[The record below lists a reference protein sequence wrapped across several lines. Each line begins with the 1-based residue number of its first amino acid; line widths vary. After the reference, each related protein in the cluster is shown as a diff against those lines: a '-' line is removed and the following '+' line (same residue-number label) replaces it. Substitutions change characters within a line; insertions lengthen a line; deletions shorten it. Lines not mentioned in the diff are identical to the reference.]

1 MTSHDAAV
9 MMGSAAATQED
20 SHSKTTQ
27 GGVAGIVAVNPPPSH
42 VIITFKKTHVQ
53 MLDDDVSGSDSTGD
67 SPLPLVRR
75 KKRPTRRYAA
85 AGYSS
90 GEDEQELFPTR
101 SVRHKVTN
109 FHESDSSSE
118 ADTGFKGQPPRTAT
132 SKPDLP
138 MGVIRGCESCEDC
151 QKVVASWHPSA
162 GRKPCLDE
170 APTFFPDE
178 EEFKDPLKYIAS
190 IRARAEPYGICRVVP
205 PLSWRPPCMLREDS
219 PDIQNMQFPTRV
231 QQVHKL
237 QVREPIAKECCSLP
251 KKALSGGKK
260 KRGQQL
266 SSPGQKMTAE
276 AKPSNL
282 HQNRMSSTAPSDS
295 QTSDDQE
302 EYFGF
307 EPGNLFSLGTFE
319 KYADAFKDHYFCR
332 KEIGCQCGNDTT
344 ADKPWEPSVDVI
356 EGEYWRIVEQP
367 TEQIEVLYGADVET
381 GKFRSGFPKAKN
393 GKLTTRVEEEE
404 EDLYEK
410 SGWNLNNIARLPGS
424 MLAFEEEDI
433 SGVVV
438 PWLYIGM
445 CFSSFCWHVEDHHFY
460 SLNYMHW
467 GAPKV
472 WYGVPNSEALKLESA
487 MKKHLPELFNEQ
499 PDLLHKL
506 VTQLSP
512 TVLKA
517 EGVPVYK
524 LVQQA
529 GDFVITFPRAYH
541 SGFNCG
547 FNVAEAVNVAPADW
561 LSHGQSAVELYCEQ
575 HRKTSVSHDKL
586 LLRAARF
593 AVKLF
598 WHFHHRKLQEKDR
611 AAAASL
617 STQWQ
622 LWGRAAAN
630 GQVEKMAQAA
640 GMLWLCTWQA
650 LFGQKGGML
659 SKALKVRVEMEHAR
673 RVSLKQMGEIA
684 TKKMDSR
691 YDATDERECEV
702 CKYDLHLSAI
712 GCECHPERFS
722 CLLHVANLCSCPWSK
737 KTLLYRYDSDQLDL
751 LVSAVEENAGAVR
764 DWINQEIRQAVSLT
778 PLGAK
783 ENPRSTQVAAVCSST
798 NPPDTQH
805 TSGSWKVPSRLSM
818 VFDEKYQSVQVADEK
833 EGSVISMR
841 AAMPHVAE
849 GFHKLETHRG
859 MLDALPTGKIATYS
873 VTPPTLGRNDEG
885 LSTANESQKQTVR
898 QSSILSSRRIPS
910 VDSRL
915 HQQAEA
921 SLTSTW
927 LQCQTQ
933 SSLPYVIILSDDEDE
948 EEKLQARV
956 GREPVHVGASQRAC
970 GLHDQ
975 VITISGVV
983 PFSGV
988 PGSHIQG
995 RASQETGLDAREE
1008 GDASSTDAYWSHQE
1022 RRVLGETSQPV
1033 VCINT
1038 KPDLPT
1044 RTSVARETTKSPP
1057 ESSRPIITSLGPA
1070 GVFSLDLAI
1079 SRPSSMTGRA
1089 DWVVNNIGLAGDKIG
1104 TTHPVPMSGDTRT
1117 PGRRHIVRVVDA
1129 NREVELLN
1137 VGSLVLRT
1145 GWQSKRAIYPAGF
1158 KSRTRFIS
1166 VRDISQ
1172 TCMYESEIVDNGP
1185 QSSPLFKVSLPNVDP
1200 FISTSIDECWSK
1212 VRKSVNDEICRQR
1225 GRYGQGRLLAPPP
1238 LFPPVNALEMFGLTS
1253 PAILQIIEALDP
1265 QRQCFEYWAAKTQV
1279 EPQTSE
1285 VQTHTPAAAAA
1296 GAEPA
1301 QNPVVDSYPVLQ
1313 TLFHKAS
1320 TEELSV
1326 LHQLFASDRKSCDWN
1341 SGVSALSDELK
1352 SRIP

>member
-67 SPLPLVRR
+67 SPLPPVRR

-101 SVRHKVTN
+101 SVRHKVMN

-260 KRGQQL
+260 NRGQQL
-266 SSPGQKMTAE
+266 SSPGRKMTAE
-276 AKPSNL
+276 AKSSNL

-332 KEIGCQCGNDTT
+332 KEIVGCQCGNDTT

-393 GKLTTRVEEEE
+393 GKLTTKVEEEE
-404 EDLYEK
+404 ENLYEK

-617 STQWQ
+617 STQLQ
-622 LWGRAAAN
+622 VWGRAAAN

-764 DWINQEIRQAVSLT
+764 DWINQEIRQAVSLP

-783 ENPRSTQVAAVCSST
+783 ENPRSTQVAAVCS
-798 NPPDTQH
+798 
-805 TSGSWKVPSRLSM
+805 
-818 VFDEKYQSVQVADEK
+818 
-833 EGSVISMR
+833 I
-841 AAMPHVAE
+841 
-849 GFHKLETHRG
+849 
-859 MLDALPTGKIATYS
+859 
-873 VTPPTLGRNDEG
+873 
-885 LSTANESQKQTVR
+885 
-898 QSSILSSRRIPS
+898 
-910 VDSRL
+910 DSRL

-927 LQCQTQ
+927 LHCQTQ
-933 SSLPYVIILSDDEDE
+933 SSLPCVNPTVKVQVFSPLKKQPTDVIILSDDDDE
-948 EEKLQARV
+948 EENPQVRV

-988 PGSHIQG
+988 PDSHIQG
-995 RASQETGLDAREE
+995 RVSQETGLDAREE
-1008 GDASSTDAYWSHQE
+1008 GDASSTDAYRSHQE

-1033 VCINT
+1033 VVT
-1038 KPDLPT
+1038 
-1044 RTSVARETTKSPP
+1044 TS
-1057 ESSRPIITSLGPA
+1057 G
-1070 GVFSLDLAI
+1070 
-1079 SRPSSMTGRA
+1079 
-1089 DWVVNNIGLAGDKIG
+1089 GLAQSVSGDKIG

-1117 PGRRHIVRVVDA
+1117 PGRRHVVRVVHA

-1265 QRQCFEYWAAKTQV
+1265 HRQCFEYWAAKTQV

-1296 GAEPA
+1296 AGAEPA
-1301 QNPVVDSYPVLQ
+1301 QNPGTVVDSYPVLR

>member
-9 MMGSAAATQED
+9 MMGSAAAPQED

-67 SPLPLVRR
+67 SPLPPVRR

-138 MGVIRGCESCEDC
+138 MGVIRGCQSCEDC

-266 SSPGQKMTAE
+266 SSPGRKMTAE

-332 KEIGCQCGNDTT
+332 KEIVGCQCGNDTT

-393 GKLTTRVEEEE
+393 GKLTTKVEEEEE

-617 STQWQ
+617 STQLQ
-622 LWGRAAAN
+622 VWGRAAAN
-630 GQVEKMAQAA
+630 GQVEKMAQTA

-764 DWINQEIRQAVSLT
+764 DWINQEIRQAVSLP

-783 ENPRSTQVAAVCSST
+783 ENPRSTQVTAVCSST
-798 NPPDTQH
+798 NLPDTQH
-805 TSGSWKVPSRLSM
+805 TSGSWKVPSPLSM
-818 VFDEKYQSVQVADEK
+818 GFDEKYQSVQVADEK
-833 EGSVISMR
+833 EGSVISTR

-910 VDSRL
+910 VD
-915 HQQAEA
+915 
-921 SLTSTW
+921 
-927 LQCQTQ
+927 
-933 SSLPYVIILSDDEDE
+933 I
-948 EEKLQARV
+948 
-956 GREPVHVGASQRAC
+956 
-970 GLHDQ
+970 
-975 VITISGVV
+975 
-983 PFSGV
+983 
-988 PGSHIQG
+988 
-995 RASQETGLDAREE
+995 
-1008 GDASSTDAYWSHQE
+1008 
-1022 RRVLGETSQPV
+1022 
-1033 VCINT
+1033 
-1038 KPDLPT
+1038 
-1044 RTSVARETTKSPP
+1044 
-1057 ESSRPIITSLGPA
+1057 
-1070 GVFSLDLAI
+1070 
-1079 SRPSSMTGRA
+1079 
-1089 DWVVNNIGLAGDKIG
+1089 
-1104 TTHPVPMSGDTRT
+1104 PMSGDTRT
-1117 PGRRHIVRVVDA
+1117 PGRRHIVRVVHA

-1200 FISTSIDECWSK
+1200 FLSTSIDECWSK

-1285 VQTHTPAAAAA
+1285 VQTHTAAAAAAA

-1301 QNPVVDSYPVLQ
+1301 QNPGTVVDSYPVLR

-1326 LHQLFASDRKSCDWN
+1326 LHHLFASDRKSCDWN

>member
-1 MTSHDAAV
+1 M
-9 MMGSAAATQED
+9 
-20 SHSKTTQ
+20 
-27 GGVAGIVAVNPPPSH
+27 
-42 VIITFKKTHVQ
+42 
-53 MLDDDVSGSDSTGD
+53 
-67 SPLPLVRR
+67 
-75 KKRPTRRYAA
+75 
-85 AGYSS
+85 
-90 GEDEQELFPTR
+90 
-101 SVRHKVTN
+101 
-109 FHESDSSSE
+109 
-118 ADTGFKGQPPRTAT
+118 
-132 SKPDLP
+132 
-138 MGVIRGCESCEDC
+138 
-151 QKVVASWHPSA
+151 
-162 GRKPCLDE
+162 
-170 APTFFPDE
+170 
-178 EEFKDPLKYIAS
+178 
-190 IRARAEPYGICRVVP
+190 
-205 PLSWRPPCMLREDS
+205 
-219 PDIQNMQFPTRV
+219 
-231 QQVHKL
+231 
-237 QVREPIAKECCSLP
+237 
-251 KKALSGGKK
+251 
-260 KRGQQL
+260 
-266 SSPGQKMTAE
+266 
-276 AKPSNL
+276 
-282 HQNRMSSTAPSDS
+282 
-295 QTSDDQE
+295 
-302 EYFGF
+302 
-307 EPGNLFSLGTFE
+307 
-319 KYADAFKDHYFCR
+319 
-332 KEIGCQCGNDTT
+332 
-344 ADKPWEPSVDVI
+344 
-356 EGEYWRIVEQP
+356 
-367 TEQIEVLYGADVET
+367 
-381 GKFRSGFPKAKN
+381 
-393 GKLTTRVEEEE
+393 
-404 EDLYEK
+404 
-410 SGWNLNNIARLPGS
+410 
-424 MLAFEEEDI
+424 
-433 SGVVV
+433 
-438 PWLYIGM
+438 
-445 CFSSFCWHVEDHHFY
+445 
-460 SLNYMHW
+460 
-467 GAPKV
+467 
-472 WYGVPNSEALKLESA
+472 
-487 MKKHLPELFNEQ
+487 
-499 PDLLHKL
+499 
-506 VTQLSP
+506 
-512 TVLKA
+512 
-517 EGVPVYK
+517 
-524 LVQQA
+524 
-529 GDFVITFPRAYH
+529 
-541 SGFNCG
+541 
-547 FNVAEAVNVAPADW
+547 
-561 LSHGQSAVELYCEQ
+561 
-575 HRKTSVSHDKL
+575 
-586 LLRAARF
+586 
-593 AVKLF
+593 
-598 WHFHHRKLQEKDR
+598 
-611 AAAASL
+611 
-617 STQWQ
+617 
-622 LWGRAAAN
+622 
-630 GQVEKMAQAA
+630 
-640 GMLWLCTWQA
+640 
-650 LFGQKGGML
+650 
-659 SKALKVRVEMEHAR
+659 RVEMEHAR

-933 SSLPYVIILSDDEDE
+933 SSLPCVVPTVVQKEYDERVGPNPAAQPHPQLGCCDGIPFFPSQQQSMPEQRGSLFGCPVPEKQKAQLFSPLKKQPTDVIILSDDEDE

-1033 VCINT
+1033 VVTTSGGLAQSVCAAAGPQLSLAIPLTVSQAPTATATTTRHLALEVVLDQCINT

-1079 SRPSSMTGRA
+1079 SRPSSMSGRA
-1089 DWVVNNIGLAGDKIG
+1089 EWVVNNIGLAGDKIG

-1145 GWQSKRAIYPAGF
+1145 GWQSKRAIYPAGMLLF
-1158 KSRTRFIS
+1158 LHGCTSKLLSYRARCMHTRDYSIS
-1166 VRDISQ
+1166 LKIETIIELDYVQ
-1172 TCMYESEIVDNGP
+1172 
-1185 QSSPLFKVSLPNVDP
+1185 LSLP
-1200 FISTSIDECWSK
+1200 
-1212 VRKSVNDEICRQR
+1212 
-1225 GRYGQGRLLAPPP
+1225 
-1238 LFPPVNALEMFGLTS
+1238 
-1253 PAILQIIEALDP
+1253 
-1265 QRQCFEYWAAKTQV
+1265 
-1279 EPQTSE
+1279 
-1285 VQTHTPAAAAA
+1285 
-1296 GAEPA
+1296 
-1301 QNPVVDSYPVLQ
+1301 
-1313 TLFHKAS
+1313 
-1320 TEELSV
+1320 
-1326 LHQLFASDRKSCDWN
+1326 
-1341 SGVSALSDELK
+1341 
-1352 SRIP
+1352 